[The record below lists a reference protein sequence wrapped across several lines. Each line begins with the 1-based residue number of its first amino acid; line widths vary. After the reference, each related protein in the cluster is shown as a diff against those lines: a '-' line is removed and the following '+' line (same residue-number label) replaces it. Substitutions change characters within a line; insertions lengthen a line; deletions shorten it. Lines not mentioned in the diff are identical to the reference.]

1 MSFAEN
7 LKQFRRERCLSQEA
21 LAEML
26 GVSRQAV
33 SKWESDMGY
42 PEVETLLLL
51 ANELNLS
58 LDRLM
63 SVGPAQEACEEKKMG
78 TGSITIRSPHENIMV
93 TCHKVMSSQKMK
105 GGKSSPKY
113 ALFGV
118 SLGGPFF
125 WGEPTTFL
133 GWYAGEE
140 QLSKEIAEIQN
151 AMVSGETAYTLKYS
165 AKTERPWA
173 GIKMTDRET

>member
-7 LKQFRRERCLSQEA
+7 LKQFRRERCLSQEE

-51 ANELNLS
+51 ANKLDLS
-58 LDRLM
+58 LDQLM
-63 SVGPAQEACEEKKMG
+63 ATEIPQKGAGEKQAG
-78 TGSITIRSPHENIMV
+78 TGTITIRSPHENAVV
-93 TCHKVMSSQKMK
+93 TCYKVLSSQKMK
-105 GGKSSPKY
+105 GIKSSPKY

-118 SLGGPFF
+118 GQGGSTF
-125 WGEPTTFL
+125 WGEATTFL
-133 GWYAGEE
+133 GWYADKE
-140 QLSKEIAEIQN
+140 QISKEIAEIQQ
-151 AMVSGETAYTLKYS
+151 AVVSGEPAYTLKYS
-165 AKTERPWA
+165 AKTERTWA